1 MSLLGSAIGPIVGG
15 YITERVDW
23 RWMFW
28 LSSIFGVVL
37 VLVSLYTFQETYEPI
52 LLGKKAKKLRKDTG
66 NPHLQTRFELEF
78 EQNPATLRQN
88 LARPLRLFFT
98 DPIIPVISIYLAF
111 NFGVLYL
118 VLATFASLWTEQ
130 YHWSVSSSGLN
141 YIALVIGEVT
151 AAQLGARVQ
160 DRVWRYLK
168 KKAGGEV
175 SPEYRVPLMYPGAI
189 LVPIG
194 VLCYGWSAQ
203 EHLHFMMPDIGI
215 AIFGFGTFIATQS
228 MQAYLVDTYGQYS
241 ASAAAAS
248 SWLRCLAA
256 FTFPLF
262 AAKLYQTLGYGIAN
276 SVLASAALALGVPVP
291 MLLWRYGAVLRK
303 KGKLS

>member
-1 MSLLGSAIGPIVGG
+1 MSLLGSAVGPIIGG
-15 YITERVDW
+15 FITERVDW

-28 LSSIFGVVL
+28 FSSIFGL
-37 VLVSLYTFQETYEPI
+37 AMVLVSLYTFQETYEPI
-52 LLGKKAKKLRKDTG
+52 LLDRKAKKLRKDTA
-66 NPHLQTRFELEF
+66 NPLLRTQYELNLAE
-78 EQNPATLRQN
+78 NPATLRQN
-88 LARPLRLFFT
+88 LIRPLRLFFT
-98 DPIIPVISIYLAF
+98 DPIIPVISIYMAF

-118 VLATFASLWTEQ
+118 VLATFANLWTEQ

-141 YIALVIGEVT
+141 YIALVVGEVI

-168 KKAGGEV
+168 KKSGGEI

-194 VLCYGWSAQ
+194 ILWYGWSAQ
-203 EHLHFMMPDIGI
+203 AHLHFMMPDIGI
-215 AIFGFGTFIATQS
+215 AIFGFATMIATQS
-228 MQAYLVDTYGQYS
+228 MQAYLVDTYGQWS

-262 AAKLYQTLGYGIAN
+262 ASKMYETLG
-276 SVLASAALALGVPVP
+276 
-291 MLLWRYGAVLRK
+291 
-303 KGKLS
+303 